1 MTAPTHILT
10 GLASVVVVGRL
21 TEISPDAVSLLA
33 FIVGTLAP
41 DIDGNGSITR
51 PGTIL
56 RGLLGRE
63 IGGVLDAIFE
73 LIAAVIR
80 SLFGHRGFIHSP
92 LVALCIIGSG
102 HYWDM
107 EWLMW
112 FGGGYAAH
120 LLGDAVTYAGIP
132 LLSPFSSERFSFSKM
147 ETGSRTECVLA
158 GVLLVFV
165 CICGWTL
172 LPEQVK
178 HTHQQLYEVI
188 VNS

>member
-10 GLASVVVVGRL
+10 GLASVVIAGRVGGL
-21 TEISPDAVSLLA
+21 TPDAVSLLA

-73 LIAAVIR
+73 LISAIVR
-80 SLFGHRGFIHSP
+80 TTFGHRGFIHSP
-92 LVALCIIGSG
+92 LVTLCIIGSG

-107 EWLMW
+107 AWLMW

-120 LLGDAVTYAGIP
+120 LLGDALTAGGIP
-132 LLSPFSSERFSFSKM
+132 VWSPLSSRRFSLSGMKI
-147 ETGSRTECVLA
+147 GSRTEYVLA

-165 CICGWTL
+165 CIGGWTL

-178 HTHQQLYEVI
+178 HTHRQLFEI
-188 VNS
+188 IANS